1 MKKIREIAEV
11 REKLDRPPNVVDYL
25 FLKKYGEIPA
35 YVSGKTGVLDDSRS
49 EILDGLYRLGMD
61 EKSIGEVEEL
71 LLPENLLYAVEKS
84 DFFGEKFKGIEVGKM
99 KNSEDLKKL
108 PPLTNHDFRNPDLY
122 PYGLWIKGKAV
133 YKTFQSGATTGDP
146 CITAYSEVDTKVGAL
161 VFAHGYRDLMGI
173 KKGDI
178 VLIYGPGESH
188 LYGSQAELCCGLI
201 GATPIWRHFKKV
213 GSTEALLKQI
223 ESIKPHV
230 LVVAP
235 HGPKGAAGALD
246 VLLQEDLEKG
256 MGIFNETLKGRK
268 IMIGGTPISKEL
280 AAGLY
285 QSGIGDIINAYGGG
299 QAGGFYDSPESKLRK
314 GKGKRDDNVNF
325 FSDVQIPQGYWIISP
340 LEDKGGAPKNWNEI
354 AITTLGREIQPI
366 IKYAPG
372 DYAKI
377 VEPSTRD
384 RYKSKRLE
392 DICRK
397 EFFAQKEGKIQ
408 VVIPLGVKTCVS
420 DV

>member
-1 MKKIREIAEV
+1 MEKIREIAEV
-11 REKLDRPPNVVDYL
+11 REKLDRPPNVIDYV
-25 FLKKYGEIPA
+25 FYKKYGEIPP
-35 YVSGKTGVLDDSRS
+35 YVSGKTGVLDDSRD
-49 EILDGLYRLGMD
+49 EILVGLYELGLNEGM
-61 EKSIGEVEEL
+61 IGESEEL

-84 DFFGEKFKGIEVGKM
+84 DFYREKFKGVDIKKV

-122 PYGLWIKGKAV
+122 PYGLWIKGKPV

-146 CITAYSEVDTKVGAL
+146 CITAYSEVDTKVGVL
-161 VFAHGYRDLMGI
+161 VFAHGFRDLMGI
-173 KKGDI
+173 KKSDI

-188 LYGSQAELCCGLI
+188 LYGSQAELSCEVI

-213 GSTEALLKQI
+213 GSAEALLKQI
-223 ESIKPHV
+223 EAIKPDV
-230 LVVAP
+230 LVAAP

-256 MGIFNETLKGRK
+256 MGIFSETLKGK
-268 IMIGGTPISKEL
+268 KVMIGGTPISKEL
-280 AAGLY
+280 AARLY
-285 QSGIGDIINAYGGG
+285 EVGISDIINAYGSG

-314 GKGKRDDNVNF
+314 GKGKREDNVNF
-325 FSDVQIPQGYWIISP
+325 FSDIQIPEGYWIVSA
-340 LEDKGGAPKNWNEI
+340 LESSGRVPRPWEEI
-354 AITTLGREIQPI
+354 AITVLGREIQPMI
-366 IKYAPG
+366 RYAPG

-377 VEPSTRD
+377 LEPSGSDKYR
-384 RYKSKRLE
+384 SKRLE
-392 DICRK
+392 DLCRK
-397 EFFAQKEGKIQ
+397 EWFTIKEGKIQ